1 MTEAFTT
8 VYQPGEGFYEEK
20 HSRFFAFLLPL
31 DSEEEALSHLAE
43 LKKRYYD
50 CSHVC
55 YAYRLNETPMIERSS
70 DAGEPSGTAGLPILS
85 VLRGSEALNAGI
97 FVVRY
102 FGGTKLGTG
111 GLSRAYGQ
119 AARDALSHAVLIEKR
134 PGTLMKVSC
143 DYSAHGKL
151 RFLLDEM
158 GLPVTGTSFTEQVE
172 ISFLLPLEEKQAFM
186 KKLNDS
192 FYGKLIPEEVE
203 NIFYGKT
210 KEGEMILL

>member
-8 VYQPGEGFYEEK
+8 VYESGEGFYEEK
-20 HSRFFAFLLPL
+20 HSRFFSFMVPL
-31 DSEEEALSHLAE
+31 DSEEEALSFLAG

-55 YAYRLNETPMIERSS
+55 FAYRLNEKPLIERSS
-70 DAGEPSGTAGLPILS
+70 DAGEPSGTAGLPILT

-111 GLSRAYGQ
+111 GLSRAYGA
-119 AARDALSHAVLIEKR
+119 AARDALSHAVLVEKR
-134 PGTLMKVSC
+134 PGTLMKITC

-158 GLPVTGTSFTEQVE
+158 GLPVTGTAFTEQVE
-172 ISFLLPLEEKQAFM
+172 LSFLLPEEEKQAFI
-186 KKLNDS
+186 KRLNDT
-192 FYGKLIPEEVE
+192 FYGRLVPEEVE

-210 KEGEMILL
+210 RDGEMILL

>member
-1 MTEAFTT
+1 MKEAFTT
-8 VYQPGEGFYEEK
+8 VYEPGEGFYEEK
-20 HSRFFAFLLPL
+20 HSRFFAFMVPL
-31 DSEEEALSHLAE
+31 ASEEEALSYLAG

-55 YAYRLNETPMIERSS
+55 YAYRLNTTPMTERSS
-70 DAGEPSGTAGLPILS
+70 DAGEPSGTAGLPILA
-85 VLRGSEALNAGI
+85 VLRGSEALDAGI

-111 GLSRAYGQ
+111 GLSRAYGA
-119 AARDALSHAVLIEKR
+119 AAREALSKAVLIEKR
-134 PGTLMKVSC
+134 PGTLMKVTC

-158 GLPVTGTSFTEQVE
+158 GLPVTGTAFTEQVE
-172 ISFLLPLEEKQAFM
+172 LTFLLPEEARAAFT

-203 NIFYGKT
+203 NIYYGKT
-210 KEGEMILL
+210 EDGKMILL